1 MRYVE
6 FRYHPD
12 CECGICKGQKLMLEC
27 ADNTLAGL
35 EGLVDSARQNGQTFP
50 EMLREKVQRIMSL
63 AKELS

>member
-1 MRYVE
+1 
-6 FRYHPD
+6 
-12 CECGICKGQKLMLEC
+12 MLEC
-27 ADNTLAGL
+27 ADKTLAGL